1 MSNPN
6 SIRNFLA
13 EGAIPAF
20 SIVKVGANDGGALA
34 AAAATDKI
42 IGVSTDIAA
51 ASGERC
57 DVILGGVADVLF
69 GGAVTRGDPLT
80 ADASGRAVTAA
91 PVAGT
96 NNRLIG
102 FALVSGVLGDVGQ
115 VDLAQSVMQG

>member
-13 EGAIPAF
+13 EGAIAAF
-20 SIVKVGANDGGALA
+20 TIVKPGANDGGVLA